1 MICIKVNIPQEL
13 CEIDDE
19 LKAIY
24 HSKDTICFFIFKT
37 RDERNEFMEI
47 NMEHKITILWNKIKM
62 TKDTFSKIALT
73 KELDE
78 LVTKYKNELITKF
91 QREKK

>member
-47 NMEHKITILWNKIKM
+47 HK
-62 TKDTFSKIALT
+62 
-73 KELDE
+73 E
-78 LVTKYKNELITKF
+78 
-91 QREKK
+91 

>member
-1 MICIKVNIPQEL
+1 MRTRRSLGCVATTSSSTLIN
-13 CEIDDE
+13 
-19 LKAIY
+19 
-24 HSKDTICFFIFKT
+24 TI
-37 RDERNEFMEI
+37 ME
-47 NMEHKITILWNKIKM
+47 NKITSIWNKIKS
-62 TKDTFSKIALT
+62 TRDTFSKIALT

>member
-37 RDERNEFMEI
+37 RDERNEFMEKTQG
-47 NMEHKITILWNKIKM
+47 MKKGDRHHKT
-62 TKDTFSKIALT
+62 
-73 KELDE
+73 
-78 LVTKYKNELITKF
+78 
-91 QREKK
+91 

>member
-1 MICIKVNIPQEL
+1 MG
-13 CEIDDE
+13 
-19 LKAIY
+19 
-24 HSKDTICFFIFKT
+24 
-37 RDERNEFMEI
+37 
-47 NMEHKITILWNKIKM
+47 HKITSIWNKIKS

-78 LVTKYKNELITKF
+78 LVTQYKNELIKKF

>member
-1 MICIKVNIPQEL
+1 MVLVDEVNYLRNNIN
-13 CEIDDE
+13 
-19 LKAIY
+19 
-24 HSKDTICFFIFKT
+24 TI
-37 RDERNEFMEI
+37 MEQ
-47 NMEHKITILWNKIKM
+47 KITTLWNKIKS
-62 TKDTFSKIALT
+62 TRDTFSKIALT